1 MGAGGGNERPWS
13 TGGRSSGGYK
23 EGEGLTL
30 QRGVGGAVVRC
41 ARADGGGPGFE
52 PVSCCLFF
60 FLFFYIVI
68 TPVLYMFPSYGG
80 ERWWRGRSTSGLG
93 RQGASSIGGGE
104 GCGSVGRRGVGER
117 GSRRLPCGQPV
128 RHLLF
133 SFVIFNYLVNVY
145 KGERP
150 PS

>member
-13 TGGRSSGGYK
+13 TVGRSSGGYK

-30 QRGVGGAVVRC
+30 QQDIGGVVVRC
-41 ARADGGGPGFE
+41 GRADEGGPGFG
-52 PVSCCLFF
+52 PASCCLFF

-104 GCGSVGRRGVGER
+104 GCGSVGRRGCGRAGVSPVAMRATGET
-117 GSRRLPCGQPV
+117 STI
-128 RHLLF
+128 F
-133 SFVIFNYLVNVY
+133 FVIFN
-145 KGERP
+145 
-150 PS
+150 